1 MPAVR
6 KLHNIAACAA
16 AAMHSTPASTLLK
29 PILYFF
35 KIKRWQCFRP
45 KGRARRQQEGKMMA
59 DPVPPPRSI
68 ATKSM
73 NYPFFGIIVELV
85 GQQINIKQYSH
96 FELRV

>member
-1 MPAVR
+1 VQSA
-6 KLHNIAACAA
+6 
-16 AAMHSTPASTLLK
+16 PASILLK
-29 PILYFF
+29 TILYFF

-45 KGRARRQQEGKMMA
+45 KGRARRHQEGKMMA

-73 NYPFFGIIVELV
+73 NYPFFGIHVELA

>member
-1 MPAVR
+1 
-6 KLHNIAACAA
+6 
-16 AAMHSTPASTLLK
+16 
-29 PILYFF
+29 
-35 KIKRWQCFRP
+35 
-45 KGRARRQQEGKMMA
+45 MA

-73 NYPFFGIIVELV
+73 NYPFFGIHVELA